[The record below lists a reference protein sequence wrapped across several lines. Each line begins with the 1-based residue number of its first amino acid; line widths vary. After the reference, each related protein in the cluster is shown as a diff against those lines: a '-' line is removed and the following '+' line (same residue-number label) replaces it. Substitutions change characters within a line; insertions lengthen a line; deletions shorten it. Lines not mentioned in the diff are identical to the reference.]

1 MEKKAASLKEQIAY
15 VTPLVEDLKLKKEE
29 RVEQFVELKAQID
42 KITAEVSG
50 YGHLINAASSLNLEE
65 QDLSL
70 RKLTE
75 YQTELQTLQKEKVCL
90 SMLFPVVLI
99 LAYNERQYIFASDIS
114 FWVNGNCFPYDLN
127 VSDS

>member
-29 RVEQFVELKAQID
+29 RVKQFVELKAQID

-50 YGHLINAASSLNLEE
+50 YSHLINAASSLNLEE

-70 RKLTE
+70 RKLTQ

-99 LAYNERQYIFASDIS
+99 LAYNERRYIFASDMS
-114 FWVNGNCFPYDLN
+114 FWVNGNCFPHDLN

>member
-29 RVEQFVELKAQID
+29 RVKQFVELKAQID

-50 YGHLINAASSLNLEE
+50 YSHLINAESSLNLEE

-75 YQTELQTLQKEKVCL
+75 YQTELRTLQKEKVCL
-90 SMLFPVVLI
+90 SMLFPVMLI
-99 LAYNERQYIFASDIS
+99 LAYNERRYIFALDIS
-114 FWVNGNCFPYDLN
+114 FWVNDNCFPYDLN